1 MNKNISDRPES
12 TFVGFPGC
20 PWNQSWS
27 DMICAANGCTRITQ
41 RTSPVSPTIVVTMR
55 LLALLPTLGRAAQI
69 LAVALSSDKD
79 ANEMS
84 LAESDAA
91 VAEFFAKLEP
101 ATKWTVLHDIT
112 GPEAGADV
120 CSMSPT

>member
-1 MNKNISDRPES
+1 MCGEWLHKDNLKEEPR
-12 TFVGFPGC
+12 
-20 PWNQSWS
+20 
-27 DMICAANGCTRITQ
+27 
-41 RTSPVSPTIVVTMR
+41 SPPTIVATMR
-55 LLALLPTLGRAAQI
+55 LLALLPTLGLAAQI

-101 ATKWTVLHDIT
+101 ATKWTLLHDTT
-112 GPEAGADV
+112 GPEAGAEV
-120 CSMSPT
+120 RSISPTRTGAARRRFFLFFLFRADYLCLLGLF